1 MKEQILSCL
10 GRFPSKAPL
19 KLQRGEKREKDGYT
33 IEKISYQTEPNER
46 VNSLLLCPQKLR
58 VPAPAVLAIHQHAAQ
73 WHMGK
78 SEPAGLAGDPMYHY
92 GADLAKRG
100 YVVLCPD
107 LLCFEERIP
116 AVFNHSDEERKTYER
131 FEFCR
136 RLSLGS
142 CLQTKYLHDLQVS
155 LDVLQALQAAPDCS
169 AEAAP
174 LVDADRIGVIGHSL
188 GGQQA
193 IMLTFYDERV
203 KACVS
208 SCGVSTLSSVYAHH
222 IIHNFALYI
231 PGLLTV
237 CDMDEI
243 VAQIAP
249 RPLLLLSGREDTEN
263 FPLDGVRQIE
273 QRAAQVYQEQGAAH
287 HFVSAICEGGHA
299 FTHQE
304 QAYDF
309 FDRFL

>member
-1 MKEQILSCL
+1 MKSGFQRCL
-10 GRFPSKAPL
+10 
-19 KLQRGEKREKDGYT
+19 
-33 IEKISYQTEPNER
+33 IIQTRKE
-46 VNSLLLCPQKLR
+46 
-58 VPAPAVLAIHQHAAQ
+58 
-73 WHMGK
+73 
-78 SEPAGLAGDPMYHY
+78 
-92 GADLAKRG
+92 
-100 YVVLCPD
+100 
-107 LLCFEERIP
+107 
-116 AVFNHSDEERKTYER
+116 KTYER

-249 RPLLLLSGREDTEN
+249 RPLLLLSGRRGYRELS
-263 FPLDGVRQIE
+263 PAYGVRQVE

-287 HFVSAICEGGHA
+287 HFAIPAICEGGHA

-304 QAYDF
+304 QGPPTFSTAF
-309 FDRFL
+309 FERSPIGIVRSNDKMSKCGDRNHL